1 MIGFLCT
8 HNSQPAKINNL
19 MRCKFFIT
27 ITLFFLT
34 FLSSA
39 WPQTAIDIPS
49 RYEFSLE
56 IPPRLQWGAN
66 FGYCGEM
73 SFISAGLFF
82 GQYCSQFEARRLAS
96 PGKNQSL
103 EISQLLLGASGD
115 GRIPNNDELAAKS
128 MHLQY
133 EAWHART
140 EETQAFL
147 GWVKKNLTE
156 GFPVIIG
163 VFENQSAFGDKN
175 LPMPD
180 STYDHIVPLFAF
192 GSNKP
197 FLDNRGE
204 VYESDVIHFSD
215 NGLYS
220 STNYMPYHFSYR
232 LDTFQKTRNGANLP
246 QSPIYSVKLGKG
258 ANYGIAIKG
267 VADRNGDTLP
277 VMVQTNLNY
286 EKPEMVD
293 KSNTP
298 PKPMLLELTV
308 RVSIPNQNES
318 YNLYMYDQ
326 FQKVPESQFNASSSK
341 AVKAWKIPA
350 KSGPFYEIKIPNFS
364 SNKVAVFRAVST
376 KAP

>member
-1 MIGFLCT
+1 MSCKCLIAIALFYSAFL
-8 HNSQPAKINNL
+8 A
-19 MRCKFFIT
+19 
-27 ITLFFLT
+27 
-34 FLSSA
+34 SA
-39 WPQTAIDIPS
+39 WPQLAVDIPS
-49 RYEFSLE
+49 RCEFSLE

-66 FGYCGEM
+66 YGYCGET

-82 GQYCSQFEARRLAS
+82 GQYCSQYEARRVAS

-103 EISQLLLGASGD
+103 DISQLLLGASGG

-133 EAWHART
+133 EAWHVRP

-156 GFPVIIG
+156 GYPVIIG
-163 VFENQSAFGDKN
+163 VFENQSGFGSQN
-175 LPMPD
+175 LLRPD
-180 STYDHIVPLFAF
+180 SEYDHIVPLFAV

-197 FLDNRGE
+197 FLDNRG
-204 VYESDVIHFSD
+204 VAYESDVIHFSD

-220 STNYMPYHFSYR
+220 WTNYRPYHFSYR
-232 LDTFQKTRNGANLP
+232 LDTFQQTRSGANLP
-246 QSPIYSVKLGKG
+246 NSPIYSVKLGKG

-267 VADRNGDTLP
+267 VADRNGDTIR
-277 VMVQTNLNY
+277 VMVKTNFNY
-286 EKPEMVD
+286 EKPEMVE
-293 KSNTP
+293 KSNTA
-298 PKPMLLELTV
+298 PKPMPLELTV

-318 YNLYMYDQ
+318 YNLYMYED
-326 FQKVPESQFNASSSK
+326 FLKVPESQFNASASK
-341 AVKAWKIPA
+341 AVKVWKIPA
-350 KSGPFYEIKIPNFS
+350 KSGPFYEIKVPNFP